1 MQFGI
6 KISPNIY
13 LVPHEH
19 AIETCDMH
27 ITASHAAANDVLRL
41 TCITQV
47 MQCRVVSGSMQRH
60 YLSLHEFRMALVDL
74 HLLELILPVVRVQQA
89 AGL

>member
-1 MQFGI
+1 MHHSG
-6 KISPNIY
+6 
-13 LVPHEH
+13 H
-19 AIETCDMH
+19 ALRSRLGGRAETF
-27 ITASHAAANDVLRL
+27 
-41 TCITQV
+41 
-47 MQCRVVSGSMQRH
+47 